1 MGFLCSIQIV
11 FFPHILISRI
21 ELDMILDLIEIW
33 IEYTTIH
40 MNLNETEFSIDL
52 IFFSFFVR
60 DFKDNYW
67 VYRFFY
73 PF

>member
-1 MGFLCSIQIV
+1 MFNSNS

-21 ELDMILDLIEIW
+21 ELDMILNLIEH
-33 IEYTTIH
+33 TTIH
-40 MNLNETEFSIDL
+40 MNLNETEFSIDDL
-52 IFFSFFVR
+52 KKKLFVR